1 MSSTGA
7 ITAKKSRPTAPTVL
21 DNAKNTSDAIPLC
34 VGAFVE
40 WLQVQKGHSP
50 ATTRA
55 YTTDLVQ
62 FEAFLQEQT
71 ASLAQPEGVTRR
83 HIQQF
88 LAALFRA
95 QVAKS
100 SMARKLA
107 AVRAYFRY
115 AVRMRRIRVNPA
127 DGVRNPRQASLH
139 PPLLNVDQAFS
150 LLDSPA
156 PAVLSPHAQLLHCRD
171 LALAELLYGSGLRIS
186 EAVDL
191 NVDDVVPQS
200 ALVRVMGK
208 GRKERLAPLSD
219 TSVQALVAWL
229 RLRPD
234 LALAAES
241 ALFVG
246 ARGARLNRRQ
256 ASRIVENLC
265 ARAGISVPISPHS
278 LRHSFATHL
287 LEAGADLRTV
297 QELLG
302 HSRLATTQR
311 YTRLA
316 LDHLMQ
322 VYDKAHPRST
332 S

>member
-7 ITAKKSRPTAPTVL
+7 
-21 DNAKNTSDAIPLC
+21 AIIRAASSALPLC
-34 VGAFVE
+34 IGAFIE
-40 WLQVQKGHSP
+40 WLQVQKGHSE

-55 YTTDLVQ
+55 YRTDLLQ
-62 FEAFLQEQT
+62 FEEFLAT
-71 ASLAQPEGVTRR
+71 HKASLTCPTSITKR

-88 LAALFRA
+88 LAELFRA
-95 QVAKS
+95 QAAKS

-115 AVRMRRIRVNPA
+115 MVRMRAIRVNPA
-127 DGVRNPRQASLH
+127 DGVRNPRQPSVH
-139 PPLLNVDQAFS
+139 PPLLNVDQAFA
-150 LLDSPA
+150 LLDTPPPSTLPA
-156 PAVLSPHAQLLHCRD
+156 HNAVLHCRD
-171 LALAELLYGSGLRIS
+171 IALAELLYGSGLRIS
-186 EAVDL
+186 EAVSL
-191 NVDDVVPQS
+191 NVDDVVPRS
-200 ALVRVMGK
+200 ALVRVLGK

-219 TSVQALVAWL
+219 TCVQALTAWL
-229 RLRPD
+229 ARR
-234 LALAAES
+234 AEVAQAAER
-241 ALFVG
+241 AVFVG
-246 ARGARLNRRQ
+246 ARGARLDRRQ
-256 ASRIVENLC
+256 AARIIATLC
-265 ARAGISVPISPHS
+265 AMAGISAPVSPHS

-311 YTRLA
+311 YTRLT

-322 VYDKAHPRST
+322 VYDKAHPRAS

>member
-7 ITAKKSRPTAPTVL
+7 
-21 DNAKNTSDAIPLC
+21 AIIRAASSALPLC
-34 VGAFVE
+34 IGAFIE
-40 WLQVQKGHSP
+40 WLQVQKGHSE

-55 YTTDLVQ
+55 YRTDLLQ
-62 FEAFLQEQT
+62 FEEFLAT
-71 ASLAQPEGVTRR
+71 HKASLTCPTSITKR

-88 LAALFRA
+88 LAELFRA
-95 QVAKS
+95 QAAKS

-115 AVRMRRIRVNPA
+115 AVRMRYISVNPA
-127 DGVRNPRQASLH
+127 DGVRNPRQPSVH
-139 PPLLNVDQAFS
+139 PPMLNVDQAFA
-150 LLDSPA
+150 LLDTPPQATLPA
-156 PAVLSPHAQLLHCRD
+156 HNKVLHCRD
-171 LALAELLYGSGLRIS
+171 IALAELLYGSGLRIS
-186 EAVDL
+186 EAVSL
-191 NVDDVVPQS
+191 NVDDVVPRS

-219 TSVQALVAWL
+219 TCVQALTAWL
-229 RLRPD
+229 AQR
-234 LALAAES
+234 AAVAQPAEQ

-246 ARGARLNRRQ
+246 ARGARLDRRQ
-256 ASRIVENLC
+256 AARIIEGLC
-265 ARAGISVPISPHS
+265 ALAGISAPVSPHS

-287 LEAGADLRTV
+287 LEAGADLRVV

-322 VYDKAHPRST
+322 VYDKAHPRAMS
-332 S
+332 